1 MVVVGVLHGP
11 AVIGTDK
18 PCVVEGCTGNGF
30 LGTQG
35 KLRKSGNEEE
45 KVTMSA
51 RNVGEKSGV
60 IVRASRE
67 IMRKKCSDDGGTTT
81 RCSHGCL
88 VLMELYCF
96 TSFP

>member
-1 MVVVGVLHGP
+1 MPNRYKLNESGLCVSLGWRGLVVVVVVLHGP
-11 AVIGTDK
+11 VVIGTDK

-30 LGTQG
+30 LGTRG

-60 IVRASRE
+60 IVRASRDHE
-67 IMRKKCSDDGGTTT
+67 KEM
-81 RCSHGCL
+81 
-88 VLMELYCF
+88 
-96 TSFP
+96 

>member
-1 MVVVGVLHGP
+1 MVVVVVVLHGP
-11 AVIGTDK
+11 VVIGTDK

-45 KVTMSA
+45 KVTMSV

-60 IVRASRE
+60 IVRASRDHE
-67 IMRKKCSDDGGTTT
+67 KEM
-81 RCSHGCL
+81 
-88 VLMELYCF
+88 
-96 TSFP
+96 